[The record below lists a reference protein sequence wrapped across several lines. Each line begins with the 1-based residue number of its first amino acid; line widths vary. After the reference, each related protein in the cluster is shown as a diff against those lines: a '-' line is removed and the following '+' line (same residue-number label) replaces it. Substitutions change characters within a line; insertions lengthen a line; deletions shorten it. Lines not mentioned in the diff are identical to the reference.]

1 MKRDRTSSVLWNNE
15 EMGLEEQQFVKRVR
29 LISLEEPCGNLTKR
43 HNFFS
48 NYERIIK
55 LSLFAIVAIAKSVE
69 FTDNTAYKLLA

>member
-1 MKRDRTSSVLWNNE
+1 MKRDRTSSVLWDNE

-55 LSLFAIVAIAKSVE
+55 LSLCDRRHRQIGGIRR
-69 FTDNTAYKLLA
+69 